1 MGGTFKATV
10 LTGAGGVE
18 KLELRE
24 FPIREPGKGEVRV
37 RIRACGLGSTDVGTM
52 RRGSYPFAPKVPFIP
67 GYDIV
72 GEVEAL
78 GTNVASLAIGQ
89 RVAALSVYGGFGEL
103 LVRGADQFVPV
114 PEALDD
120 AEAVCLV
127 LNYVT
132 ALQLMERVARTEV
145 GSLALVTGASGGVGT
160 ALLELLRLHGVRTIG
175 AASPARRGIVESY
188 GAAWIPSRDIPIDEE
203 VRALAP
209 EGVDVAFD
217 AIGGRLSIECVRA
230 TRRGGKVVGYGW
242 MGTAKNGKI
251 SAGLSLLTLWS
262 VLVGAPIRGR
272 HGSFYGISALY
283 GRNPRPFREDLSRLF
298 GMLERG
304 EIKPR
309 IAARLP
315 LLEARRGMKMLEAGG
330 IEGKIV
336 LVAG

>member
-24 FPIREPGKGEVRV
+24 FPIPEPGKGEVRV

-78 GTNVASLAIGQ
+78 GADVASLAIGQ

-103 LVRGADQFVPV
+103 LVRGADEFVLV

-120 AEAVCLV
+120 AEAVALV

-132 ALQLMERVARTEV
+132 ALQMMERVARIEV
-145 GSLALVTGASGGVGT
+145 ESLALVTGASGGVGT
-160 ALLELLRLHGVRTIG
+160 ALLELLRLRGVRTIG

-188 GAAWIPSRDIPIDEE
+188 GATWIASRDLPMDEA
-203 VRALAP
+203 VHALAP

-230 TRRGGKVVGYGW
+230 TRRGGRVVGYGW
-242 MGTAKNGKI
+242 MGTAKDGKI
-251 SAGLSLLTLWS
+251 STSLTLLTLRS
-262 VLVGAPIRGR
+262 ILIGAPIRGR
-272 HGSFYGISALY
+272 HGAFYGISALY
-283 GRNPRPFREDLSRLF
+283 RRNPRPFREDLQKLF

-304 EIKPR
+304 KIRPR
-309 IAARLP
+309 IAAKLP
-315 LLEARRGMKMLEAGG
+315 LLDARRGLEILEAGG
-330 IEGKIV
+330 VEGKIV